1 MSAPCSRFP
10 IVRRTQRRHHPPMA
24 RAQPSA
30 PDLFPSPGREPSS
43 SSPAESS
50 ETEAPFWR
58 HVLPKNLDAAIRQLS
73 DQELDRLVS
82 AALGERARR
91 KKPPVPESHRKR
103 HAEAVAVSLPPGKLN
118 AVRGA
123 FKAGVTPSRIAK
135 EFGLSRSDVQSA
147 LRGSDVK
154 K

>member
-1 MSAPCSRFP
+1 
-10 IVRRTQRRHHPPMA
+10 MA
-24 RAQPSA
+24 RAQASA

-91 KKPPVPESHRKR
+91 KNRLCLK
-103 HAEAVAVSLPPGKLN
+103 
-118 AVRGA
+118 
-123 FKAGVTPSRIAK
+123 VTGNDMPKPSR
-135 EFGLSRSDVQSA
+135 FLC
-147 LRGSDVK
+147 LRES
-154 K
+154 